1 MFENT
6 SIAIMYAVSPCHAG
20 SGSSLGVVDLPIQR
34 ERHTNW
40 PMIQSSGVKG
50 AFRANFDYFK
60 NKITQKEQI
69 KDFDNLT
76 DSIFGTDKDGG
87 FASSLSVSDAKNFSI
102 SNEVKY
108 CPFYLD
114 YLSCCNKK
122 IAERFGNCKFF
133 FF

>member
-60 NKITQKEQI
+60 NKITQREQI

-76 DSIFGTDKDGG
+76 DSIFGTSNDGG
-87 FASSLSVSDAKNFSI
+87 YASSLSVSDAKTPAPRKSPLCR
-102 SNEVKY
+102 SNGRYPPRPDAVPRY
-108 CPFYLD
+108 PIRTG
-114 YLSCCNKK
+114 S
-122 IAERFGNCKFF
+122 AR
-133 FF
+133 